1 MRRCPNISA
10 ATAAALALFALFT
23 PANADSLP
31 PSYTLTVDNAVA
43 QIDPGATTF
52 QQAVSD
58 AQAYQTAVANAQAK
72 NTAPDVSPPQIIA
85 KIIPPGS
92 LQGGSSANATSA
104 NPLSFDQAATTY
116 DKNGI
121 VVDLL
126 SPVQSDGSQ
135 YIGFSF
141 FGASFQ
147 PGQKILFSL
156 TDPNLIANPPQFE
169 PIDANGNPL
178 STVHIALNPASATGN
193 SSGSTSTT
201 ATGNSS
207 GSTST
212 TTVTPDSS
220 VPEPL
225 SLVLWSALTGIGLW
239 RTRRL
244 RCRPSM
250 TC

>member
-10 ATAAALALFALFT
+10 ATAAALALFALLT
-23 PANADSLP
+23 PASADSLP
-31 PSYTLTVDNAVA
+31 PSYTLTVDNSIP
-43 QIDPGATTF
+43 QIDAGATTF
-52 QQAVSD
+52 QKAFTD
-58 AQAYQTAVANAQAK
+58 AQTYQEAVANAQAK
-72 NTAPDVSPPQIIA
+72 NTTPDVSPPQIIA
-85 KIIPPGS
+85 KIIPPGA
-92 LQGGSSANATSA
+92 LQGGSSATASSA
-104 NPLSFDQAATTY
+104 NPLSFDQAGTTY

-156 TDPNLIANPPQFE
+156 TDPNLISNPPQFQ
-169 PIDANGNPL
+169 PVDSNGNPL
-178 STVHIALNPASATGN
+178 STVHIALNPASVTGN
-193 SSGSTSTT
+193 SPGSMPS
-201 ATGNSS
+201 
-207 GSTST
+207 
-212 TTVTPDSS
+212 TTVTPHSL

-244 RCRPSM
+244 RCRPVM